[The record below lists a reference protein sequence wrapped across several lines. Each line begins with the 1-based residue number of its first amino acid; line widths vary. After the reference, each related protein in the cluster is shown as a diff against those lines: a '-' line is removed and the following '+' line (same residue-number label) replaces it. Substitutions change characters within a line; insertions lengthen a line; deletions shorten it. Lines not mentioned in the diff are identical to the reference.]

1 MRPFRSLL
9 PVFRFA
15 SLRIPSACALAS
27 ASVAGAVRRLYIQA
41 RLDNAASPAPACAR
55 PPFRS
60 LSGFRRGPASVPLT
74 NGTISILR
82 ASAIRCGNQKKRTV
96 NNARVFFCCCC
107 RRRRRRSFLCPPPV
121 PSHRGYMARIGSSC
135 CDPRGHTC
143 SYPRRAARMGPGLV
157 RCWPSSRVGP
167 TVWWPRPV
175 RARRRRREC
184 VGYGGYHVASAGE
197 IVLLYRCTLPAIRYG
212 RSTRHRE
219 AGVQRYRE

>member
-1 MRPFRSLL
+1 LRPFRSLL

-96 NNARVFFCCCC
+96 NNARVFFLLLSSASQAFVFVPPAGAVAS
-107 RRRRRRSFLCPPPV
+107 RLHGTNRVVLLRPTRSHVLL
-121 PSHRGYMARIGSSC
+121 SSSRGAHGARFGSLLALIT
-135 CDPRGHTC
+135 RGADGVVAT
-143 SYPRRAARMGPGLV
+143 SR
-157 RCWPSSRVGP
+157 PSS
-167 TVWWPRPV
+167 
-175 RARRRRREC
+175 
-184 VGYGGYHVASAGE
+184 
-197 IVLLYRCTLPAIRYG
+197 
-212 RSTRHRE
+212 
-219 AGVQRYRE
+219 

>member
-107 RRRRRRSFLCPPPV
+107 RRRRRRSFLCPPAGAVASRLHGTNRVVLLRPTR
-121 PSHRGYMARIGSSC
+121 SHVLLSSSRGAHGARFGSLLALIT
-135 CDPRGHTC
+135 RGADGVVAT
-143 SYPRRAARMGPGLV
+143 SR
-157 RCWPSSRVGP
+157 PSS
-167 TVWWPRPV
+167 
-175 RARRRRREC
+175 
-184 VGYGGYHVASAGE
+184 
-197 IVLLYRCTLPAIRYG
+197 
-212 RSTRHRE
+212 
-219 AGVQRYRE
+219 